1 MMFLISRTAGH
12 GLMDLFKRTLCF
24 SAESTC
30 VFYSCKATLPLV
42 PITTI
47 SILFRGGGSTP
58 APGTIFTPTPSK
70 KNLICWMVYCIHQMF
85 QISRIQSPRVCIL
98 LPLLHLSVQ

>member
-30 VFYSCKATLPLV
+30 VFYSGKATLPLV

-47 SILFRGGGSTP
+47 SILFRGGGNLESSWWVN
-58 APGTIFTPTPSK
+58 PSAWQYLYSNTFK
-70 KNLICWMVYCIHQMF
+70 KKLNMLDG
-85 QISRIQSPRVCIL
+85 
-98 LPLLHLSVQ
+98 LLHSSNVSNF